1 MLGNRSPP
9 KYKQLATGTGGSTSA
24 NLGSSSSTGSGSK
37 ACSLSGHHY
46 QPAYVGHSHAC
57 YHNQSQ
63 QQSHS
68 QLVQQAQHHHHHHH
82 QSHSHGS
89 RTSLTPTMKRG
100 KKNWGSRERS
110 SMSFLIV
117 ILFFAVFGL
126 IILTEVF
133 MIDERS
139 HSGLMAMRAGG
150 GGGASLGGRMGDSM
164 PDYDNVKDD
173 YDLDDSI
180 LSDNKLGFIQFRDNK
195 LKIQEAAGA
204 GDGQR
209 QRYAGMLLNG
219 AAGGAAGAGAGAAA
233 GVGGG
238 AFGIGNALNMPLIPW
253 GQLLPAKVEETL
265 PHFPFG
271 TAPSD
276 GAWQVVNGTRFKF
289 FVYSAYF
296 DRRDGARLVRVVG
309 ATKTRGPERVW
320 CRFWYGPSAHNRSE
334 AASSG
339 RAKYTSATIMAR
351 VKIIRENWNLKYS
364 ACFVLCPVR
373 APPLDVPQYVSVVS
387 RLRAPPGNLLTL
399 RNTDQDP
406 DFVRPMSK
414 GNASTAAAASPAAA
428 EARRAVPHAP
438 PSGEQIPDRMA
449 VCVKP
454 FHFSYDQ
461 ALYLME
467 YLEFYTLLGVSHF
480 TFYNHTLG
488 PRASCVLDS
497 YQRGLVPG
505 NLTAF
510 DLEPLQPAEIA
521 NNATPRVLKSLHYQ
535 RPTVSILPWN
545 LRMRSQKEIRTEG
558 LFAALNDCLYRNMYR
573 YKYLA
578 LVDLDEFIVPRYTD
592 TLNELLSS
600 LNQRFRNRNTGAY
613 SFQNA
618 FYYLQFADDPLASSG
633 IPGGNDQLGSVRAS
647 LVTQRKTRRR
657 YKLHPQKQR
666 SKYIC
671 KPEAVVE
678 AGNHFVWEFSPGMG
692 SLNVPPKEAILQH
705 YRVCEFGGNDCIKA
719 PSIMDRTTTK
729 YVNRLVQRVDAVY
742 RHLRQRCDL
751 PALPTLPKRANAQT
765 EMQHNEK
772 PKLLQQMRELNVKEQ
787 VKPPT
792 LGTTKQQQV
801 KATTKTT
808 TTTTTTTTASAAA
821 TKVAAAAATTTTT
834 TTSAKPQQHRTLKEA
849 KATTTRN
856 PEPAT
861 NVRRRRKMIVFEMND
876 MGVPIARVEYH

>member
-1 MLGNRSPP
+1 MPYSRSPP
-9 KYKQLATGTGGSTSA
+9 RNKQQSTGGSAGSTGSVSSLNSA
-24 NLGSSSSTGSGSK
+24 SSSSQLLG
-37 ACSLSGHHY
+37 HY
-46 QPAYVGHSHAC
+46 QSAYGQQGHSHAC
-57 YHNQSQ
+57 YQHHLQHQ
-63 QQSHS
+63 QHQHHH
-68 QLVQQAQHHHHHHH
+68 QPAHHHHH
-82 QSHSHGS
+82 GG
-89 RTSLTPTMKRG
+89 RTTLTPTMKRG
-100 KKNWGSRERS
+100 KKQWGTRERS
-110 SMSFLIV
+110 GMSFLIV
-117 ILFFAVFGL
+117 ITFFAVFGL

-133 MIDERS
+133 MIDERT
-139 HSGLMAMRAGG
+139 HSGMLSMRAGG
-150 GGGASLGGRMGDSM
+150 GGGSLAGRMGDSM
-164 PDYDNVKDD
+164 PDYDNVKED
-173 YDLDDSI
+173 YDLLDASI
-180 LSDNKLGFIQFRDNK
+180 LSDNKLGFIQLRDNK

-204 GDGQR
+204 DGQR
-209 QRYAGMLLNG
+209 LAGMLLNG
-219 AAGGAAGAGAGAAA
+219 GGGAGGGGAAA
-233 GVGGG
+233 GP
-238 AFGIGNALNMPLIPW
+238 FGVNVPLIPW
-253 GQLLPAKVEETL
+253 GQVLPGKVEDTL

-271 TAPSD
+271 TRPTD

-296 DRRDGARLVRVVG
+296 DRREGARLVRVVG

-320 CRFWYGPSAHNRSE
+320 CRFWYGPAPSNATETGSSA
-334 AASSG
+334 
-339 RAKYTSATIMAR
+339 RAKYSSATVMAR

-364 ACFVLCPVR
+364 ACFILCPVR
-373 APPLDVPQYVSVVS
+373 TPPLAVPQYVSVVS

-406 DFVRPMSK
+406 DFAPR
-414 GNASTAAAASPAAA
+414 NASNPKVPTS
-428 EARRAVPHAP
+428 ARSI
-438 PSGEQIPDRMA
+438 PSGENIPDRIA

-454 FHFSYDQ
+454 FHFNYDQ

-467 YLEFYTLLGVSHF
+467 YLEFYALLGVSHF

-488 PRASCVLDS
+488 PHASCVLES
-497 YQRGLVPG
+497 YQKGLVPG
-505 NLTAF
+505 SLTAF
-510 DLEPLQPAEIA
+510 DLEPLLPAEAAI
-521 NNATPRVLKSLHYQ
+521 NATPRILQSAHYQ

-558 LFAALNDCLYRNMYR
+558 LFAALNDCLYRTMYR

-592 TLNELLSS
+592 TLNDLIGS

-633 IPGGNDQLGSVRAS
+633 IQGGSDQLASVRAS

-678 AGNHFVWEFSPGMG
+678 AGNHFVWEFAPGKG

-719 PSIMDRTTTK
+719 PSIVDRTTTK

-751 PALPTLPKRANAQT
+751 PSMPPLPKPQKDPEGPPQKSPEVQSQKSAEGQPQKSPEA
-765 EMQHNEK
+765 
-772 PKLLQQMRELNVKEQ
+772 Q
-787 VKPPT
+787 VKDQPKKENQKPT
-792 LGTTKQQQV
+792 TIKTDMKEGLKSADPS
-801 KATTKTT
+801 KATKETT
-808 TTTTTTTTASAAA
+808 
-821 TKVAAAAATTTTT
+821 ATTTTT
-834 TTSAKPQQHRTLKEA
+834 T
-849 KATTTRN
+849 KATTKEEKSN
-856 PEPAT
+856 PNTTTKPMANPKQSQPSA
-861 NVRRRRKMIVFEMND
+861 NVRKKRKLIVFEIND
-876 MGVPIARVEYH
+876 FGVPVARVEYQ

>member
-1 MLGNRSPP
+1 MLNSRSPP
-9 KYKQLATGTGGSTSA
+9 QYKQQSPGGSVGSLGSVGSVSSA
-24 NLGSSSSTGSGSK
+24 SSSSLLVG
-37 ACSLSGHHY
+37 HY
-46 QPAYVGHSHAC
+46 QSAYGQQGHSHAC
-57 YHNQSQ
+57 YQHQLHQHQ
-63 QQSHS
+63 QQ
-68 QLVQQAQHHHHHHH
+68 QQQHQHHHQHHHH
-82 QSHSHGS
+82 GG

-100 KKNWGSRERS
+100 KKQWGTRERS
-110 SMSFLIV
+110 GMSFLIV
-117 ILFFAVFGL
+117 ITFFAVFGL

-133 MIDERS
+133 MIDERTHNGMVS
-139 HSGLMAMRAGG
+139 MRAGG

-173 YDLDDSI
+173 YDLLDASI
-180 LSDNKLGFIQFRDNK
+180 LSDNKLGFIQLRDNK

-204 GDGQR
+204 DGQR
-209 QRYAGMLLNG
+209 LAGMLLNG
-219 AAGGAAGAGAGAAA
+219 GGGGGGGAGAF
-233 GVGGG
+233 GV
-238 AFGIGNALNMPLIPW
+238 NVPLIPW
-253 GQLLPAKVEETL
+253 GQVLPDKVEETL

-271 TAPSD
+271 TRPTD
-276 GAWQVVNGTRFKF
+276 GDWQVVNGTRFKF

-320 CRFWYGPSAHNRSE
+320 CRFWYGPSSANATE
-334 AASSG
+334 AGSSSA
-339 RAKYTSATIMAR
+339 RAKYTSATVMAR

-364 ACFVLCPVR
+364 ACFILCPVR
-373 APPLDVPQYVSVVS
+373 APPLTVPQFVSVVS

-399 RNTDQDP
+399 RNTDQDV
-406 DFVRPMSK
+406 DFANPTRNGTTKK
-414 GNASTAAAASPAAA
+414 GAPVPAPAGG
-428 EARRAVPHAP
+428 AP
-438 PSGEQIPDRMA
+438 PSGDNIPDRIA

-454 FHFSYDQ
+454 FHFNYDQ

-467 YLEFYTLLGVSHF
+467 YLEFYALLGVSHF

-488 PRASCVLDS
+488 PHASCVLQS
-497 YQRGLVPG
+497 YQQGLVPG
-505 NLTAF
+505 NLTAH
-510 DLEPLQPAEIA
+510 DLQPLLPAEA
-521 NNATPRVLKSLHYQ
+521 ARNATPRVLTSEHYQ

-558 LFAALNDCLYRNMYR
+558 LFAALNDCLYRTMFR

-578 LVDLDEFIVPRYTD
+578 LVDLDEFIVPRYSD
-592 TLNELLSS
+592 TLNELIGS

-618 FYYLQFADDPLASSG
+618 FYYLQFADDVLASSG
-633 IPGGNDQLGSVRAS
+633 IDGGTDQLASVRAS

-678 AGNHFVWEFSPGMG
+678 AGNHFVWEFAPGKG

-719 PSIMDRTTTK
+719 PSIVDRTTTK

-751 PALPTLPKRANAQT
+751 PALPPMPKPKAKQPT
-765 EMQHNEK
+765 SPEKPNEK
-772 PKLLQQMRELNVKEQ
+772 PKLVQQIREMD
-787 VKPPT
+787 
-792 LGTTKQQQV
+792 TKDSKDQKV
-801 KATTKTT
+801 VVTATTKSTPKTT
-808 TTTTTTTTASAAA
+808 SKTTSTS
-821 TKVAAAAATTTTT
+821 TT
-834 TTSAKPQQHRTLKEA
+834 TTSK
-849 KATTTRN
+849 TTTKRAASKQQEKVN
-856 PEPAT
+856 PTESPRSKPTTKAVPIDKQSLPLA
-861 NVRRRRKMIVFEMND
+861 NVRKKRKLIVFEVND
-876 MGVPIARVEYH
+876 FGVPVARVEYQ

>member
-1 MLGNRSPP
+1 MLGSRSPP
-9 KYKQLATGTGGSTSA
+9 TYKQLASGTGGSASSGST
-24 NLGSSSSTGSGSK
+24 LSSSSKS
-37 ACSLSGHHY
+37 CSGHHY
-46 QPAYVGHSHAC
+46 QQAYLGHSHTC
-57 YHNQSQ
+57 YHHQQPQQQSQ
-63 QQSHS
+63 QQ
-68 QLVQQAQHHHHHHH
+68 QQHHHHHHH
-82 QSHSHGS
+82 QHPHQGHSHGS

-204 GDGQR
+204 DGQR
-209 QRYAGMLLNG
+209 PRYAGMMLNG
-219 AAGGAAGAGAGAAA
+219 AAAGGGT
-233 GVGGG
+233 GGG
-238 AFGIGNALNMPLIPW
+238 AFGVGVSGAGGGGLNMPLIPW
-253 GQLLPAKVEETL
+253 GQLLPEKVEETL

-296 DRRDGARLVRVVG
+296 DRRDGARLVRVIG

-320 CRFWYGPSAHNRSE
+320 CRFWYGPTPTTRNHSE
-334 AASSG
+334 AAASAA
-339 RAKYTSATIMAR
+339 RAKYTSATVMAR

-399 RNTDQDP
+399 RNTDQDA
-406 DFVRPMSK
+406 DFAQPPA
-414 GNASTAAAASPAAA
+414 NAST
-428 EARRAVPHAP
+428 RRSQPHAP
-438 PSGEQIPDRMA
+438 PSGEQIADRIA

-467 YLEFYTLLGVSHF
+467 YLEFYALLGVSHF

-488 PRASCVLDS
+488 PRASCVLQS
-497 YQRGLVPG
+497 YQRGQVPG

-510 DLEPLQPAEIA
+510 DLEPLQPVEAA

-558 LFAALNDCLYRNMYR
+558 LFAALNDCLYRTMYR

-633 IPGGNDQLGSVRAS
+633 LPGGNDQLGSVRAS

-751 PALPTLPKRANAQT
+751 PALPPLPKRSSSQT
-765 EMQHNEK
+765 ETQHNEK
-772 PKLLQQMRELNVKEQ
+772 PKLLQKMRELNAQHEGKEQ
-787 VKPPT
+787 VKAQPSA
-792 LGTTKQQQV
+792 TTKQQV
-801 KATTKTT
+801 EKATIRKAATTPTTTTTRTT
-808 TTTTTTTTASAAA
+808 TTTTTTTTARPQNPF
-821 TKVAAAAATTTTT
+821 KDATTKRTTISST
-834 TTSAKPQQHRTLKEA
+834 AAENTKQIAP
-849 KATTTRN
+849 
-856 PEPAT
+856 PA
-861 NVRRRRKMIVFEMND
+861 NVRRKRKMIVFELDD

>member
-1 MLGNRSPP
+1 MLNSRSPP
-9 KYKQLATGTGGSTSA
+9 QYRQHSPGGSV
-24 NLGSSSSTGSGSK
+24 GSVGSVGSTGSGNSTTS
-37 ACSLSGHHY
+37 ASQLLGHY
-46 QPAYVGHSHAC
+46 QSAYGQQGHSHAC
-57 YHNQSQ
+57 YQHQLQ
-63 QQSHS
+63 QQH
-68 QLVQQAQHHHHHHH
+68 QQQQQQQKLQQHHHHHHH
-82 QSHSHGS
+82 GG

-100 KKNWGSRERS
+100 KKQWGTRERS
-110 SMSFLIV
+110 GMSFLIV
-117 ILFFAVFGL
+117 ITFFAVFGL

-133 MIDERS
+133 MIDERT
-139 HSGLMAMRAGG
+139 HSGMLAMRAGG

-164 PDYDNVKDD
+164 PDYDNVKED
-173 YDLDDSI
+173 YDLLDASI
-180 LSDNKLGFIQFRDNK
+180 LSDNKLGFIQLRDNK
-195 LKIQEAAGA
+195 LKIQEAAVA
-204 GDGQR
+204 DGQR
-209 QRYAGMLLNG
+209 LAGMLLNG
-219 AAGGAAGAGAGAAA
+219 

-238 AFGIGNALNMPLIPW
+238 GGAGAFGVNVPLIPW
-253 GQLLPAKVEETL
+253 GQVLPGKVEETL

-271 TAPSD
+271 TRPTD

-296 DRRDGARLVRVVG
+296 DRREGARLVRVVG

-320 CRFWYGPSAHNRSE
+320 CRFWYGPSPAN
-334 AASSG
+334 ASDTGSSSST
-339 RAKYTSATIMAR
+339 RAKYSSATVMAR

-364 ACFVLCPVR
+364 ACFILCPVR
-373 APPLDVPQYVSVVS
+373 TPPLAVPHFVSVVS

-406 DFVRPMSK
+406 DFAANPT
-414 GNASTAAAASPAAA
+414 GNAS
-428 EARRAVPHAP
+428 ARRGSPVGKAP
-438 PSGEQIPDRMA
+438 PSGDNIPDRIA

-454 FHFSYDQ
+454 LHFNYDQ

-467 YLEFYTLLGVSHF
+467 YLEFYALLGVSHF

-488 PRASCVLDS
+488 PHASCVLQS
-497 YQRGLVPG
+497 YQQGLVPG
-505 NLTAF
+505 NLTAH
-510 DLEPLQPAEIA
+510 DLETLLPAEAA
-521 NNATPRVLKSLHYQ
+521 NNVTPRVLKSMHYQ

-558 LFAALNDCLYRNMYR
+558 LFAALNDCLYRTMYR

-578 LVDLDEFIVPRYTD
+578 LVDLDEFIVPRYSD
-592 TLNELLSS
+592 TLNELITS

-618 FYYLQFADDPLASSG
+618 FYYLQFADDSLASSG
-633 IPGGNDQLGSVRAS
+633 IEGGNDQLASVRAS

-678 AGNHFVWEFSPGMG
+678 AGNHFVWEFAPGKG

-719 PSIMDRTTTK
+719 PSIVDRTTTK

-751 PALPTLPKRANAQT
+751 PALPPLPKIQESPKEKSNEKTKEKLMEKTKEEPKNNSKEKPKDKQK
-765 EMQHNEK
+765 EK
-772 PKLLQQMRELNVKEQ
+772 PKLLQQMRDSQAKDTREQ
-787 VKPPT
+787 GV
-792 LGTTKQQQV
+792 TTKENLIKGV
-801 KATTKTT
+801 
-808 TTTTTTTTASAAA
+808 AA
-821 TKVAAAAATTTTT
+821 TGATTTTT
-834 TTSAKPQQHRTLKEA
+834 TKRAATKQQQLKSIPPVSTPMITTARTSSAAKQSHPSA
-849 KATTTRN
+849 S
-856 PEPAT
+856 
-861 NVRRRRKMIVFEMND
+861 VRKKRKLIVFELND
-876 MGVPIARVEYH
+876 FGIPVARVEYQ